1 MIVRP
6 TLDPKV
12 VFRIGWKRMATLF
25 ILSAIAVVLN
35 RHFGFD
41 HIKIDTMPAT
51 VLGTALSILTSFRV
65 NSAYDRWWEARR
77 LWGAIVN
84 DSRTMARQITT
95 FLSYQDINKKEN
107 RQQHDAYVKE
117 MVYRQIAFVYAL
129 KNHLRRLD
137 VLPDIKEFISA
148 EESAFLKTQQN
159 IPNALLQKQAE
170 TLQDVQEKGFIDSF
184 RHVQMETK
192 LSTLCDSMGGCER
205 IKNTIFPRQY
215 SVYSSL
221 FIKIYSYFL
230 PFVLVKNSGWMT
242 IPVTMIIGFIFFAMD
257 TIARGI
263 ENPFENSLNDTPM
276 SALCRTI
283 EINLKQQLGETELPP
298 AIQPVNGFLF

>member
-148 EESAFLKTQQN
+148 EESVFLKTQQN